1 MMIISNHLRMQSSS
15 TASLQKKCFK
25 WNATME
31 IHDDLK
37 YAITYVY
44 FSPELHYHLDQTVIL
59 SPLHITK
66 TFTDWSS

>member
-1 MMIISNHLRMQSSS
+1 
-15 TASLQKKCFK
+15 
-25 WNATME
+25 ME